1 MIDIGL
7 FINLNKQKIYN
18 PKDDLLHKCF
28 YLHLI
33 RRFYEINILR
43 KPTRLSLNTGENGVA
58 ILVIYHSLDE
68 WRQVLFFDVIDK
80 LRANWANILTKEIYT
95 NCSHVVLKD
104 LIKANEKL
112 EDRLLWDKKYKA
124 LYDNDIDPALYISDI
139 QELTFEKFRDWSAKI
154 LADTTV
160 EFVKFSPTG
169 ERLA

>member
-1 MIDIGL
+1 MIDIGY

-18 PKDDLLHKCF
+18 PKDDLLYKCF

-58 ILVIYHSLDE
+58 ILVIYNSLDE
-68 WRQVLFFDVIDK
+68 WREVLFFDVIDK
-80 LRANWANILTKEIYT
+80 LRANWASILTEEIYT
-95 NCSHVVLKD
+95 SCRYVVLKD
-104 LIKANEKL
+104 LIKATEKL
-112 EDRLLWDKKYKA
+112 EDRLLWDKKYVEH
-124 LYDNDIDPALYISDI
+124 YDGVPDPALHISEI
-139 QELTFEKFRDWSAKI
+139 QELTFEKFRDWSAQL